1 MVESPMSDTLC
12 VQSLTDTDF
21 YKLTMQ
27 QAYLHQLPNAEGVWE
42 FRCRTNEDL
51 TPYVAQIREQLA
63 ALADLRVTENQ
74 LDYLRSRAPYLKD
87 DYLAFLRLF
96 RFNMAQLD
104 VSIDKGCLAIKV
116 KGPQL
121 HVSPFEIPVMATV
134 SEIRNKMRYPE
145 VDEAQIRN
153 STQHKIEQLTRLGDD
168 VDLTGF
174 RFFDFG
180 TRRRFSYR
188 AQYIVTDMLKQ
199 ALPQQFGGTS
209 NPHLAQELQLPF
221 LGTMAHEWL
230 QTHQGLNYRLV
241 DSQKAALEN
250 WVREYRGDLGVALTD
265 VIGVDAFCR
274 DLDRYF
280 AKLYDG
286 FRHDSG
292 DPLVWGEKIIARLEE
307 LRVDP
312 TRKMLVFSDG
322 LDFTRA
328 VQIYKHF
335 KGRIQTSFGIG
346 TWLMADFEVNKPLN
360 VVMKMVS
367 LGGQPVA
374 KISDS
379 PGKTMCHDRAFLTYL
394 MDVFAVDAGVR
405 EQVLLGAGQGV

>member
-1 MVESPMSDTLC
+1 MFGKTC
-12 VQSLTDTDF
+12 VQSLIDTDF

-27 QAYLHQLPNAEGVWE
+27 QAYLHQIPNAESTWE
-42 FRCRTNEDL
+42 FHCRTNEDL
-51 TPYVAQIREQLA
+51 TPYVRQIREQLE
-63 ALADLRVTENQ
+63 ALADLYVTDDQ
-74 LDYLRSRAPYLKD
+74 IAYLRRRAPYLRD

-96 RFNMAQLD
+96 RFNLSQMDLSVRD
-104 VSIDKGCLAIKV
+104 NLLSIRV
-116 KGPQL
+116 HGPQL
-121 HVSPFEIPVMATV
+121 HVSPFEIPVMATI
-134 SEIRNKMRYPE
+134 SEIRNKNLYPE
-145 VDEAQIRN
+145 IDEEQIRK
-153 STQHKIEQLTRLGDD
+153 STFHKIQQLERLGDST
-168 VDLTGF
+168 DLSDF

-180 TRRRFSYR
+180 TRRRFSYH
-188 AQYIVTDMLKQ
+188 AQSIVVDMLKH
-199 ALPQQFGGTS
+199 ALPEQFGGTS
-209 NPHLAQELQLPF
+209 NPHLARELQLPF
-221 LGTMAHEWL
+221 MGTMAHEWL

-292 DPLVWGEKIIARLEE
+292 DPIVWGEKIVRRLEE

-312 TRKMLVFSDG
+312 SRKTLVFSDG
-322 LDFTRA
+322 LDFERA
-328 VQIYKHF
+328 VEIYKHF
-335 KGRIQTSFGIG
+335 KGRVQTSFGIG
-346 TWLMADFEVNKPLN
+346 TWLMADFEVNRPLN
-360 VVMKMVS
+360 IVMKMVS

-394 MDVFAVDAGVR
+394 MEVFAVDAGVR
-405 EQVLLGAGQGV
+405 EQVLLGAN

>member
-1 MVESPMSDTLC
+1 MFGKTC
-12 VQSLTDTDF
+12 VQSLIDTDF

-27 QAYLHQLPNAEGVWE
+27 QAYLHQIPNAESVWE
-42 FRCRTNEDL
+42 FRCRTDEDL
-51 TPYVAQIREQLA
+51 TPYAGKIREQLD
-63 ALADLRVTENQ
+63 ALSDLYVTDDQ
-74 LDYLRSRAPYLKD
+74 IAYLRNRAPYLKD

-96 RFNMAQLD
+96 RFNMTQLE
-104 VSIDKGCLAIKV
+104 VSIHRGVLVIRV
-116 KGPQL
+116 HGPQL

-134 SEIRNKMRYPE
+134 SEIRNHILYPTLNE
-145 VDEAQIRN
+145 DQIRK
-153 STQHKIEQLTRLGDD
+153 STFNKIRQLEQLGDS
-168 VDLTGF
+168 VDLDDF

-180 TRRRFSYR
+180 TRRRFSYH
-188 AQYIVTDMLKQ
+188 AQYLVVDMLKH
-199 ALPQQFGGTS
+199 ALPNQFGGTS
-209 NPHLAQELQLPF
+209 NPHLARELQLPF
-221 LGTMAHEWL
+221 MGTMAHEWL

-250 WVREYRGDLGVALTD
+250 WVKEYRGDLGVALTD

-292 DPLVWGEKIIARLEE
+292 DPIVWGEKIIRRLEA

-312 TRKMLVFSDG
+312 TRKTLVFSDG

-328 VQIYKHF
+328 VQIYQHF

-346 TWLMADFEVNKPLN
+346 TWLMSDFEVNKPLN

-379 PGKTMCHDRAFLTYL
+379 PGKTMCQDRAFLTYL
-394 MDVFAVDAGVR
+394 MEVFAVDAGVR
-405 EQVLLGAGQGV
+405 EHVLQYAGQGV

>member
-1 MVESPMSDTLC
+1 MSDTFC
-12 VQSLTDTDF
+12 IQSLTDTDF

-42 FRCRTNEDL
+42 FRCRTDEDL
-51 TPYVAQIREQLA
+51 TPYAAQIREQLA

-104 VSIDKGCLAIKV
+104 VSINSGSLAIKV
-116 KGPQL
+116 QGPQL
-121 HVSPFEIPVMATV
+121 HVSPFEIPVIATV
-134 SEIRNKMRYPE
+134 SEIRNKIRYPE

-168 VDLTGF
+168 VDLSDF

-188 AQYIVTDMLKQ
+188 AQYIVADMLKQ

-250 WVREYRGDLGVALTD
+250 W
-265 VIGVDAFCR
+265 
-274 DLDRYF
+274 
-280 AKLYDG
+280 
-286 FRHDSG
+286 
-292 DPLVWGEKIIARLEE
+292 W
-307 LRVDP
+307 
-312 TRKMLVFSDG
+312 
-322 LDFTRA
+322 
-328 VQIYKHF
+328 
-335 KGRIQTSFGIG
+335 
-346 TWLMADFEVNKPLN
+346 
-360 VVMKMVS
+360 
-367 LGGQPVA
+367 
-374 KISDS
+374 
-379 PGKTMCHDRAFLTYL
+379 
-394 MDVFAVDAGVR
+394 
-405 EQVLLGAGQGV
+405 

>member
-1 MVESPMSDTLC
+1 MSDTLC
-12 VQSLTDTDF
+12 IQSLIDTDF

-42 FRCRTNEDL
+42 FYCRSHEDL
-51 TPYVAQIREQLA
+51 TPYIFQIREQLE
-63 ALADLRVTENQ
+63 ALADLQATESQ
-74 LDYLRSRAPYLKD
+74 LAFLHSRAPYLKD

-96 RFNMAQLD
+96 RFNLDQLD
-104 VSIDKGCLAIKV
+104 VRIEKGRLIIRV

-121 HVSPFEIPVMATV
+121 HVSLFEIPVMATV
-134 SEIRNKMRYPE
+134 SEIRNKMLYPGLSE
-145 VDEAQIRN
+145 TQIRN
-153 STQHKIEQLTRLGDD
+153 STQHKIEQLNRLGDS
-168 VDLTGF
+168 VDLDDF

-180 TRRRFSYR
+180 TRRRFSYQ
-188 AQYIVTDMLKQ
+188 AQHIVAEMLQQ
-199 ALPQQFGGTS
+199 AVPKQFGGTS
-209 NPHLAQELQLPF
+209 NPHLAQALQLPF

-292 DPLVWGEKIIARLEE
+292 DPILWGEKIIARLEA

-322 LDFTRA
+322 LDFSRA
-328 VQIYKHF
+328 VLIYKHF

-360 VVMKMVS
+360 AVMKMVS

-405 EQVLLGAGQGV
+405 EHVLLNAGQGV